1 MATIQRLTL
10 YGFFDSLEN
19 DLVGLIRQYS
29 DESGTTNLL
38 SPEQR
43 NKSQKVLAKRGRD
56 EVYNLNDDLDLLY
69 GLDIGEKYS
78 ILLKSKGEMDQATS
92 AYFRGLNTNFS
103 KAISIRNDVMH
114 GRPLTAEDH
123 SFTYSLVNELLAS
136 ANRWR
141 HLAKF
146 HRDVTSNP
154 SSVIAKNYEIFD
166 AEVIEETL
174 HNLPIADYDD
184 TGFVRRLGL
193 EKELKQKIRGRHPV
207 VTVLGDGGNGKS
219 ALALQ
224 TAYNLA
230 HSHDHE
236 FDAIAW
242 VTAKSSVL
250 TSGEIGR
257 IKGAITSSLEIFSA
271 VADDFSEKGED
282 PYDRIISLLTDN
294 TVLLFIDNLETVLDD
309 RLKEFAENLP
319 GKSKLVFTSR
329 VPLGS
334 DLTVTVTPFTDSESI
349 TLFRRLVE
357 AYSINQFKNASDQK
371 IQKITKKLGNK
382 PLLIKWFIRG
392 IESGLTTQSILAK
405 KDIAVQFCL
414 ENVFDKLTGSGV
426 QVARVYAVIPG
437 RLSPNVVQ
445 LLSGLSALEVE
456 AALAELSRYAIIS
469 NNGSKA
475 YENTYEMSD
484 FARRFLNFT
493 KDAEADRAIRKEHQR
508 LLGAMQNAR
517 AQSRYHKY
525 NMGSYTVRSNQ
536 EAISKGELQRAY
548 RLLKKGDEKAAL
560 EIIDNQ
566 KVLNGQYFEVHRT
579 SAVIHSEIDQI
590 TKAQEDYEEA
600 IELAPDQPQL
610 RFWFAGFLMRVMSD
624 NDGAASQY
632 NIALELDT
640 TDFRVFN
647 DAIRNQFY
655 ISDFEQAKTLIAQ
668 AEQIELT
675 ERLDKSLLLD
685 LKCQLILRKADHEIS
700 SGGSFSKYLKDLNS
714 LLDLLDDDQ
723 KGYVDERLLR
733 AIRKVDF
740 HFKREERQASADDI
754 RQVELFKE
762 WLRGFG

>member
-19 DLVGLIRQYS
+19 DLVGLVRQYS
-29 DESGTTNLL
+29 YKSGTTNLL

-43 NKSQKVLAKRGRD
+43 SKSHKVLAKRGRD

-78 ILLKSKGEMDQATS
+78 ILLKSKDQMDQATT
-92 AYFRGLNTNFS
+92 AYFRGLNTSFN
-103 KAISIRNDVMH
+103 KAIPIRNDVMH

-136 ANRWR
+136 ANRWK

-146 HRDVTSNP
+146 HRDITSNP

-184 TGFVRRLGL
+184 TGFVRRLNL
-193 EKELKQKIRGRHPV
+193 EKELKQKILGRHPV

-230 HSHDHE
+230 HSRDHE

-250 TSGEIGR
+250 TSSEIGR
-257 IKGAITSSLEIFSA
+257 IKGAITSSLEIFST
-271 VADDFSEKGED
+271 VADDFSEKGEE
-282 PYDRIISLLTDN
+282 PYDRIIKLLTDN
-294 TVLLFIDNLETVLDD
+294 TVLLFIDNLETVLDN
-309 RLKEFAENLP
+309 RLNEFAENLP
-319 GKSKLVFTSR
+319 GRSKLVFTSR

-334 DLTVTVTPFTDSESI
+334 DLTVTVTPFSDSESV

-357 AYSINQFKNASDQK
+357 AYSIDQFKNASDQK
-371 IQKITKKLGNK
+371 ITKITKKLGNK

-392 IESGLTTQSILAK
+392 IESGLTTMSILAK
-405 KDIAVQFCL
+405 KDIAIRFCL
-414 ENVFDKLTGSGV
+414 ENVFDKLTSNGV

-469 NNGSKA
+469 NNGSKV

-484 FARRFLNFT
+484 FA
-493 KDAEADRAIRKEHQR
+493 
-508 LLGAMQNAR
+508 
-517 AQSRYHKY
+517 
-525 NMGSYTVRSNQ
+525 
-536 EAISKGELQRAY
+536 
-548 RLLKKGDEKAAL
+548 
-560 EIIDNQ
+560 
-566 KVLNGQYFEVHRT
+566 
-579 SAVIHSEIDQI
+579 
-590 TKAQEDYEEA
+590 
-600 IELAPDQPQL
+600 
-610 RFWFAGFLMRVMSD
+610 
-624 NDGAASQY
+624 
-632 NIALELDT
+632 
-640 TDFRVFN
+640 
-647 DAIRNQFY
+647 
-655 ISDFEQAKTLIAQ
+655 
-668 AEQIELT
+668 
-675 ERLDKSLLLD
+675 
-685 LKCQLILRKADHEIS
+685 
-700 SGGSFSKYLKDLNS
+700 
-714 LLDLLDDDQ
+714 
-723 KGYVDERLLR
+723 
-733 AIRKVDF
+733 
-740 HFKREERQASADDI
+740 
-754 RQVELFKE
+754 
-762 WLRGFG
+762 